1 MVTGMDST
9 YTGDSYWYSYGHKTR
24 AAAEIALEIAYS
36 TGDVMPGER
45 PRVEPYRNKDG
56 ATRYGIRLN

>member
-1 MVTGMDST
+1 MTGME
-9 YTGDSYWYSYGHKTR
+9 SYWYSYGHKTR

-45 PRVEPYRNKDG
+45 PRVEPYKSRDG
-56 ATRYGIRLN
+56 AMRYGIRVN